1 MEFNKSKNIT
11 IFVLIVV
18 VLLLLL
24 KDCSGSSPTETTIE
38 HYTDT
43 TYVTHID
50 TIEFIKDT
58 TITKTILTYT
68 DVTNLEADSS
78 KLYTFQS
85 HVSDSLIDGDITTEV
100 KIKDSSATLLNQEIR
115 YTPKFPK
122 YIYQTDSVFIH
133 DSTVVTKYEN
143 KMHLLLG
150 ANVMLNQQGNS
161 ITPTLGLQF
170 KNKTIIEAGY
180 DPFNNGFLVGAKFK
194 LKLKK

>member
-11 IFVLIVV
+11 IFTLIIV

-50 TIEFIKDT
+50 TIKFIKDT

-68 DVTNLEADSS
+68 NVTNLEADSS
-78 KLYTFQS
+78 KVYTFQS

-100 KIKDSSATLLNQEIR
+100 KIKDSLATLLNQKIR

-122 YIYQTDSVFIH
+122 YIYQTDSIFIY

-143 KMHLLLG
+143 KMHLLMG
-150 ANVMLNQQGNS
+150 ANITISQQGNS
-161 ITPTLGLQF
+161 ITPALGLQF
-170 KNKTIIEAGY
+170 KNKTIVEAGY
-180 DPFNNGFLVGAKFK
+180 NPFNNGFLIGAKFK
-194 LKLKK
+194 LNFKK